1 MQALLDLKLLTTFVR
16 AAHAGTLSAAA
27 IQVGRTQST
36 VTMQIQRLE
45 DALGQTLFHR
55 SGSGVR
61 LTGAGD
67 RFLGY
72 AERILRLHDDAISSF
87 SDQGLRG
94 AITFGC
100 PEDYLIAFFPA
111 LLKSFGSIYP
121 DVEIKVVSAPT
132 PELQKL
138 LHARQIDMAL
148 VSTPDITPAT
158 APGRTP
164 NTTSGSDTI
173 RTEQLAWVG
182 SKPTLEL
189 HDFGK
194 NITLN
199 GAGETNGNA
208 NINTD
213 TNTNTKNR
221 PSARSISSAPSAPIP
236 LALPA
241 ANAIDHRS
249 ARDAMQAAG
258 LPHQIAYASNSLA
271 GLIAVTRSGLA
282 ISVMMQKAVPSDLFI
297 LKSPLPPLPKL
308 GLRVVKSEFNPTP
321 ATDAFADHISKMLP
335 FL

>member
-148 VSTPDITPAT
+148 VSTPDITPGTTSSRA
-158 APGRTP
+158 P

-199 GAGETNGNA
+199 GAGETNGNSKG
-208 NINTD
+208 
-213 TNTNTKNR
+213 NTKNR
-221 PSARSISSAPSAPIP
+221 PSARSAPSAPSAPIP

-258 LPHQIAYASNSLA
+258 LPYQIAYASNSLA

>member
-148 VSTPDITPAT
+148 VSPPDIAPAT
-158 APGRTP
+158 APGTTSNTTP
-164 NTTSGSDTI
+164 NSDTI

-199 GAGETNGNA
+199 GAGESNSNA
-208 NINTD
+208 NTNTD
-213 TNTNTKNR
+213 TKNR
-221 PSARSISSAPSAPIP
+221 PSARSAPSAPIP

-258 LPHQIAYASNSLA
+258 LSYQIAYASNSLA

-308 GLRVVKSEFNPTP
+308 GLRVVKSEFGPSP

>member
-45 DALGQTLFHR
+45 DALGHSLFHR

-61 LTGAGD
+61 LTGAGE

-72 AERILRLHDDAISSF
+72 AERILRLHDDAVSSF

-111 LLKSFGSIYP
+111 LLKSFGAIHR
-121 DVEIKVVSAPT
+121 DIEIRVVSAPT

-148 VSTPDITPAT
+148 VSTPDITP
-158 APGRTP
+158 G
-164 NTTSGSDTI
+164 GDFI

-189 HDFGK
+189 HDF
-194 NITLN
+194 NQ
-199 GAGETNGNA
+199 
-208 NINTD
+208 NTD
-213 TNTNTKNR
+213 
-221 PSARSISSAPSAPIP
+221 PQSPIP
-236 LALPA
+236 LALAA
-241 ANAIDHRS
+241 ANALDHRS
-249 ARDAMQAAG
+249 ARDAMESAN
-258 LPHQIAYASNSLA
+258 LPYQIAYASNSLA

-297 LKSPLPPLPKL
+297 LKSPLPALPKL
-308 GLRVVKSEFNPTP
+308 GLRVITSEINPSP
-321 ATDAFADHISKMLP
+321 AMDAFADHITKMLP

>member
-1 MQALLDLKLLTTFVR
+1 MQTPLDLKLLTTFVR
-16 AAHAGTLSAAA
+16 AAHSGTLSATA

-45 DALGQTLFHR
+45 ETLGHSLFHR
-55 SGSGVR
+55 SGSGVH
-61 LTGAGD
+61 LTGHGE

-72 AERILRLHDDAISSF
+72 AERILKLQDEALSAF

-111 LLKSFGSIYP
+111 LLKSFGTIYP
-121 DVEIKVVSAPT
+121 DIEIKVVSAPT
-132 PELQKL
+132 PDLHRL

-148 VSTPDITPAT
+148 VSVADPTATDIA
-158 APGRTP
+158 
-164 NTTSGSDTI
+164 

-189 HDFGK
+189 HDFGMG
-194 NITLN
+194 TH
-199 GAGETNGNA
+199 GPT
-208 NINTD
+208 T
-213 TNTNTKNR
+213 
-221 PSARSISSAPSAPIP
+221 PIP
-236 LALPA
+236 LALA
-241 ANAIDHRS
+241 ASNALDHK
-249 ARDAMQAAG
+249 AACDAMDAAHM
-258 LPHQIAYASNSLA
+258 PYKISYASNSLA
-271 GLIAVTRSGLA
+271 GLIAVARSGLA

-308 GLRVVKSEFNPTP
+308 GLKVVTGEVPQSP
-321 ATDAFADHISKMLP
+321 AINAFGDHIGKLLP

>member
-1 MQALLDLKLLTTFVR
+1 MQTPLDLKLLTTFVR
-16 AAHAGTLSAAA
+16 AAHSGTLSATA

-45 DALGQTLFHR
+45 ETLGQSLFHR
-55 SGSGVR
+55 SGSGVH
-61 LTGAGD
+61 LTGHGE

-72 AERILRLHDDAISSF
+72 AERILKLQDEALSAF

-111 LLKSFGSIYP
+111 LLKSFGTIYP
-121 DVEIKVVSAPT
+121 DIEIKVVSAPT
-132 PELQKL
+132 PELHRL

-148 VSTPDITPAT
+148 VSTPVSETETLKDIA
-158 APGRTP
+158 
-164 NTTSGSDTI
+164 

-189 HDFGK
+189 HDFGMG
-194 NITLN
+194 TH
-199 GAGETNGNA
+199 GPT
-208 NINTD
+208 T
-213 TNTNTKNR
+213 
-221 PSARSISSAPSAPIP
+221 PIP
-236 LALPA
+236 LALA
-241 ANAIDHRS
+241 ASNALDHK
-249 ARDAMQAAG
+249 AACDAMDAAHM
-258 LPHQIAYASNSLA
+258 PYKISYASNSLA
-271 GLIAVTRSGLA
+271 GLIAVARSGLA

-308 GLRVVKSEFNPTP
+308 GLKVATSEGPQSP
-321 ATDAFADHISKMLP
+321 VIAAFGDHIGKLLP